1 MVARAA
7 GRRDGRWYAPGL
19 VTTGLEGVGLGWR
32 RELAADLLHEPGAV
46 SFVEVVAESCYVST
60 KLRREAVALSRMW
73 PVALHGVKL
82 SLGSA
87 EGLHDERARQL
98 GALARELRPPVV
110 SEHVAFTRGRERE
123 IGHLTPLP
131 RTRAAV
137 AAVARN
143 VARARRWLPDV
154 PFLLENVAATL
165 GWPDDEMDEAT
176 FYQEVVAAT
185 GCELLLDVS
194 NLWANAT
201 NEGLDPVAV
210 LAGFP
215 LDRVAMVHLA
225 GGEWEHGFYLDTH
238 AAPVSE
244 PVLALLRA
252 LVERRGA
259 VPVLIERDAEFGP
272 FEALRSEVERVRT
285 ILGTRE
291 RVGWEPRSVGTGAAP
306 AQEPDDAL
314 ADAQRELAHA
324 LTELEEPSET
334 MVARH
339 GKAALARSRAVLRR
353 KRVDDSLPLV
363 PRTAARG
370 AAARALAMAAVE
382 SVPRAPRAAAVA
394 DALRIAAAAASDP
407 ELAGAG
413 RLDHLI
419 LRARFVGPDRH
430 GVVRPRRGP
439 FVGRARLDGRR
450 NCWVIKGPGAAAVVR
465 LYER

>member
-1 MVARAA
+1 M
-7 GRRDGRWYAPGL
+7 
-19 VTTGLEGVGLGWR
+19 GLGWR
-32 RELAADLLHEPGAV
+32 RELAADLLREPRAV

-154 PFLLENVAATL
+154 PFLLENVAATF

-210 LAGFP
+210 LEGFP
-215 LDRVAMVHLA
+215 LERVAMAHLA

-238 AAPVSE
+238 AAPVGE

-272 FEALRSEVERVRT
+272 FDELRAEIERVRE
-285 ILGTRE
+285 IIHAPPRPP
-291 RVGWEPRSVGTGAAP
+291 VGKRDVAVPPRGALLARASAGGIAAATGP
-306 AQEPDDAL
+306 EDAL
-314 ADAQRELAHA
+314 ADAQRDLAHA
-324 LTELEEPSET
+324 LTELAEPSEA
-334 MVARH
+334 MVARY
-339 GKAALARSRAVLRR
+339 GKAALARSRAVLQR

-394 DALRIAAAAASDP
+394 DALRIAAAAAKDP

-413 RLDHLI
+413 RVDHLI

-439 FVGRARLDGRR
+439 FVGRARLEGRR
-450 NCWVIKGPGAAAVVR
+450 DCWVIKGPGAAAVVR

>member
-1 MVARAA
+1 MGGSA
-7 GRRDGRWYAPGL
+7 RWYAAAV

-32 RELAADLLHEPGAV
+32 RELAADLLASPRV
-46 SFVEVVAESCYVST
+46 VDFVEVVAESCYVNA
-60 KLRREAVALSRMW
+60 KLRREALALSRMW
-73 PVALHGVKL
+73 PVVLHGVKL

-87 EGLHDERARQL
+87 EGVEEERARQL
-98 GALARELRPPVV
+98 GALARELGTPVV

-123 IGHLTPLP
+123 IGHLTPMP

-137 AAVARN
+137 AVVARN
-143 VARARRWLPDV
+143 VARARRYLPDV
-154 PFLLENVAATL
+154 PFLLENAAATL

-176 FYQEVVAAT
+176 FYQEIVAAT
-185 GCELLLDVS
+185 DCDLLLDVS

-210 LAGFP
+210 LEGFP
-215 LDRVAMVHLA
+215 LERVAMAHLA
-225 GGEWEHGFYLDTH
+225 GGEWEHGFYFDTH
-238 AAPVSE
+238 AAPVGE
-244 PVLALLRA
+244 PVLGLLRA

-272 FEALRSEVERVRT
+272 FAELEGEVGRVRG

-291 RVGWEPRSVGTGAAP
+291 RVEWRARASARGIAA
-306 AQEPDDAL
+306 AGPDDAL
-314 ADAQRELAHA
+314 ADAQQELARA
-324 LTELEEPSET
+324 LTDLEEPSPE
-334 MVARH
+334 MVARF
-339 GKAALARSRAVLRR
+339 GAAALARSRAVLRR

-370 AAARALAMAAVE
+370 APARALAMAAVE
-382 SVPRAPRAAAVA
+382 RVPRAPRAAAVA
-394 DALRIAAAAASDP
+394 DALRIAAAAAADP

-413 RLDHLI
+413 KVDQLI

-430 GVVRPRRGP
+430 GIVRPRRGP
-439 FVGRARLDGRR
+439 FVGRARLDDRR
-450 NCWVIKGPGAAAVVR
+450 NCWAIKGPGAAAAVR

>member
-1 MVARAA
+1 MTA
-7 GRRDGRWYAPGL
+7 
-19 VTTGLEGVGLGWR
+19 TLEGVGLGWR
-32 RELAADLLHEPGAV
+32 RELAADLLASPRAV
-46 SFVEVVAESCYVST
+46 DFVEVVAESCYVNS
-60 KLRREAVALSRMW
+60 KLRREALALARMW

-87 EGLHDERARQL
+87 EGVDEARARQL

-137 AAVARN
+137 AVVARN
-143 VARARRWLPDV
+143 VARARRHLPDV

-165 GWPDDEMDEAT
+165 AWPPTGDGDEMDEAT

-210 LAGFP
+210 LEGFP
-215 LDRVAMVHLA
+215 LERVAMVHLA
-225 GGEWEHGFYLDTH
+225 GGEWEQGFYFDTH
-238 AAPVSE
+238 AAAVGE
-244 PVLALLRA
+244 PVLELLRA
-252 LVERRGA
+252 LVQRRGPGP
-259 VPVLIERDAEFGP
+259 VPLPVLVERDGEFGP
-272 FEALRSEVERVRT
+272 FGELEAELQRVREVLGTHERVAWRARASAR
-285 ILGTRE
+285 GVAAAAGPDE
-291 RVGWEPRSVGTGAAP
+291 R
-306 AQEPDDAL
+306 L
-314 ADAQRELAHA
+314 ADAQRDLARA
-324 LTELEEPSET
+324 LTDLQEPSPEQ
-334 MVARH
+334 VARF
-339 GKAALARSRAVLRR
+339 GAAALARSRIVLQR

-370 AAARALAMAAVE
+370 APARALAMAAVE
-382 SVPRAPRAAAVA
+382 RVPRAPRAAAVA
-394 DALRIAAAAASDP
+394 DALRIAAAAAADP

-413 RLDHLI
+413 RVDHLI

-439 FVGRARLDGRR
+439 FVGRTQLDERR
-450 NCWVIKGPGAAAVVR
+450 QCWAIKGPGAAAAVR

>member
-1 MVARAA
+1 VS
-7 GRRDGRWYAPGL
+7 RWYAAAG
-19 VTTGLEGVGLGWR
+19 VTAGLEGVGVGWR
-32 RELAADLLHEPGAV
+32 RELAADLLAEPAVV
-46 SFVEVVAESCYVST
+46 SFVEVVAESCYVNA

-82 SLGSA
+82 SLGSG
-87 EGLHDERARQL
+87 EGIHEDKARQL

-154 PFLLENVAATL
+154 PLLLENVASTL
-165 GWPDDEMDEAT
+165 WWPDAEMDEAT

-210 LAGFP
+210 LERFP

-238 AAPVSE
+238 AAPVGE

-252 LVERRGA
+252 LVERRGP
-259 VPVLIERDAEFGP
+259 VPVLVERDAEFGP
-272 FEALRSEVERVRT
+272 FEALRAELGRVRE
-285 ILGTRE
+285 ISSGAE
-291 RVGWEPRSVGTGAAP
+291 RVGWEPRAGGTAIAAAVGPDEALAS
-306 AQEPDDAL
+306 AQE
-314 ADAQRELAHA
+314 ELARA
-324 LTELEEPSET
+324 LTGLEEPSVEM
-334 MVARH
+334 MVCF
-339 GKAALARSRAVLRR
+339 GKTALARSRAVLQR

-370 AAARALAMAAVE
+370 APARALAMAAVE
-382 SVPRAPRAAAVA
+382 SVPRAPRSAAIA
-394 DALRIAAAAASDP
+394 DALRIAAAAARDP

-413 RLDHLI
+413 RVDHLI
-419 LRARFVGPDRH
+419 LRARFVGPDRN

-439 FVGRARLDGRR
+439 FVGRARLDERR
-450 NCWVIKGPGAAAVVR
+450 DCWAIKGPGASAVVR

>member
-1 MVARAA
+1 MA
-7 GRRDGRWYAPGL
+7 
-19 VTTGLEGVGLGWR
+19 TGLEGVGLGWR
-32 RELAADLLHEPGAV
+32 RELAADLLAEPGV
-46 SFVEVVAESCYVST
+46 VGFVEVVAESCYVNS
-60 KLRREAVALSRMW
+60 KLRREALALARMW

-87 EGLHDERARQL
+87 EGLQEDKARQL

-137 AAVARN
+137 AVVARN

-154 PFLLENVAATL
+154 PLLLENVAATL
-165 GWPDDEMDEAT
+165 GWPDEEMDEAA

-201 NEGLDPVAV
+201 NEGLDPLAV
-210 LAGFP
+210 LEGFP
-215 LDRVAMVHLA
+215 LERVAMVHLA

-238 AAPVSE
+238 AAPIGE
-244 PVLALLRA
+244 PVLELLRA
-252 LVERRGA
+252 LVRRRGP
-259 VPVLIERDAEFGP
+259 VPVLVERDAEFGP
-272 FEALRSEVERVRT
+272 FEEQRAELERVRE
-285 ILGTRE
+285 IVGAAE
-291 RVGWEPRSVGTGAAP
+291 RVPWLRREGGPAIVAATG
-306 AQEPDDAL
+306 PDERLADEQQAL
-314 ADAQRELAHA
+314 ARA
-324 LTELEEPSET
+324 LTDLDEPSPF
-334 MVARH
+334 MVARY
-339 GKAALARSRAVLRR
+339 GEAALERSRAVLRR

-370 AAARALAMAAVE
+370 APARALAIAAVE
-382 SVPRAPRAAAVA
+382 RVPRAPRGAAVA
-394 DALRIAAAAASDP
+394 DAMRIAAAAAEDP
-407 ELAGAG
+407 ELSGAG
-413 RLDHLI
+413 RVDHLI

-439 FVGRARLDGRR
+439 FVGRARIDGRR
-450 NCWVIKGPGAAAVVR
+450 ECWAIKGPGAGAAVR

>member
-1 MVARAA
+1 M
-7 GRRDGRWYAPGL
+7 
-19 VTTGLEGVGLGWR
+19 GLGWR
-32 RELAADLLHEPGAV
+32 RELAADLLGEPGAV

-154 PFLLENVAATL
+154 PFLLENVAATFA
-165 GWPDDEMDEAT
+165 WPDDEMDEAT

-201 NEGLDPVAV
+201 NEGLDPVVV
-210 LAGFP
+210 LEGFP
-215 LDRVAMVHLA
+215 LERVAMAHLA

-238 AAPVSE
+238 AAPVGE

-252 LVERRGA
+252 LIERRGA

-272 FEALRSEVERVRT
+272 FDELRAEIERVRE
-285 ILGTRE
+285 ILGARG
-291 RVGWEPRSVGTGAAP
+291 RVAIHAPPRALVGNRAVPVPPRGGAWEARASAEGIAA
-306 AQEPDDAL
+306 ATEPEDAL
-314 ADAQRELAHA
+314 ADAQRALAHA
-324 LTELEEPSET
+324 LTDLEEPSES
-334 MVARH
+334 MVARY
-339 GKAALARSRAVLRR
+339 GKTALARSRAVLQR

-370 AAARALAMAAVE
+370 AAARVLAMAAVE

-394 DALRIAAAAASDP
+394 DALRIAAAAARDP

-413 RLDHLI
+413 RVDHLI

-439 FVGRARLDGRR
+439 FVGRARLEGQRD
-450 NCWVIKGPGAAAVVR
+450 CWVIKGPGAAAVVR

>member
-1 MVARAA
+1 MTA
-7 GRRDGRWYAPGL
+7 
-19 VTTGLEGVGLGWR
+19 GLEGVGLGWR
-32 RELAADLLHEPGAV
+32 RELAADLLAEPEVVG
-46 SFVEVVAESCYVST
+46 FVEVVAESCYVNA

-82 SLGSA
+82 SLGSG
-87 EGLHDERARQL
+87 EGIREDEARRL

-110 SEHVAFTRGRERE
+110 SEHVAFTRGRGRE

-154 PFLLENVAATL
+154 PLLLENVAATFW
-165 GWPDDEMDEAT
+165 WPDAEMDEAT

-210 LAGFP
+210 LDRFP

-238 AAPVSE
+238 AAPVGES
-244 PVLALLRA
+244 VLALLRA
-252 LVERRGA
+252 LVERRGP
-259 VPVLIERDAEFGP
+259 VPVLVERDAEFGP
-272 FEALRSEVERVRT
+272 FEDLRAELGRVRE
-285 ILGTRE
+285 ILGGDG
-291 RVGWEPRSVGTGAAP
+291 RVTWEPPQADGTAIAAAAGP
-306 AQEPDDAL
+306 DESLAAAQE
-314 ADAQRELAHA
+314 ELAHA
-324 LTELEEPSET
+324 LTELEEPSEA
-334 MVARH
+334 MLGRF
-339 GKAALARSRAVLRR
+339 GEAALARSRAVLRR

-370 AAARALAMAAVE
+370 APARALAMAAVE
-382 SVPRAPRAAAVA
+382 SVPRAPRSAAIA
-394 DALRIAAAAASDP
+394 DALRIAAAAARDP
-407 ELAGAG
+407 ELSGAG
-413 RLDHLI
+413 RVDHLI
-419 LRARFVGPDRH
+419 LRARFVGPDRN

-439 FVGRARLDGRR
+439 FVGRARLDDRR
-450 NCWVIKGPGAAAVVR
+450 DCWAIKGPGASAVVR

>member
-1 MVARAA
+1 VS
-7 GRRDGRWYAPGL
+7 RWYAPPVVATEL
-19 VTTGLEGVGLGWR
+19 QGVGLGWR
-32 RELAADLLHEPGAV
+32 VELAADLLGEPGV
-46 SFVEVVAESCYVST
+46 VDFVEVVAESCYVNA

-87 EGLHDERARQL
+87 EGLQEERARQL
-98 GALARELRPPVV
+98 GALARELQPPVV

-137 AAVARN
+137 AVVARN
-143 VARARRWLPDV
+143 VAQARRWLPDV
-154 PFLLENVAATL
+154 PFLLENVACTF

-185 GCELLLDVS
+185 GCEMLLDVS

-201 NEGLDPVAV
+201 NEGRDPVEV

-215 LDRVAMVHLA
+215 LEHVAMVHLA

-238 AAPVSE
+238 AAPIGL
-244 PVLALLRA
+244 PVMELLRA
-252 LVERRGA
+252 LVRRRGP
-259 VPVLIERDAEFGP
+259 VPVLVERDAEFGP
-272 FEALRSEVERVRT
+272 FEELRAELERVRE
-285 ILGTRE
+285 IVGMSE
-291 RVGWEPRSVGTGAAP
+291 RVAWQ
-306 AQEPDDAL
+306 AQAVEAGVVAGMEPDERL
-314 ADAQRELAHA
+314 ADEQQALAHA
-324 LTELEEPSET
+324 LTDLDEPSPI
-334 MVARH
+334 MNMRY
-339 GKAALARSRAVLRR
+339 GNAALARSRAVLRR

-370 AAARALAMAAVE
+370 ATARALAMAAVE
-382 SVPRAPRAAAVA
+382 SVPRAPRSAAIA
-394 DALRIAAAAASDP
+394 DALRIAAAAAADP
-407 ELAGAG
+407 ELARAG
-413 RLDHLI
+413 QVDHLI

-439 FVGRARLDGRR
+439 FVGRARLDDRR
-450 NCWVIKGPGAAAVVR
+450 DCWAIKGPGVAAVVR
-465 LYER
+465 IYER